1 MRQTTVGSFGFS
13 LDRPLHSEPDLET
26 VADAYVYLLGRVLV
40 IRQEHLDLDQT
51 GADYNVI
58 RYDPLGSTD
67 GANPNFDIASLEAWL
82 AVDDRTPAVIEVPE
96 IINRYYTIQVI
107 DEWGD
112 VIANIN
118 PRTFPSHPHGTFVF
132 VTPNAKV
139 KASPDAARIVLR
151 SNKAKVLARIEV
163 RQDRD
168 GVVRLQRRLAV
179 ASHNNPS
186 IIPAPPLPTFGNREL
201 LGVEIFEGAEHVLE
215 SALDTL
221 PGAAALQQ
229 KVRVVARYA
238 ESGRA
243 ARQELEAVLREHV
256 IPDFLAYA
264 SKESV
269 ASRNHW
275 RTSYYPLRANTT
287 TADYRLRTAT
297 NLGAIWTNLPD
308 ELVTFQTTRD
318 ATGRLLNGGST
329 YVMQFAPNECPGSVV
344 GGPWSMTLLTVPG
357 HRVIPNP
364 LDRFLLNSHS
374 ALARER
380 DGSLRIFVGP
390 RLPEGAPVS
399 NWLPSS
405 DWKAFQLTL
414 RAYIPHD
421 VVKRGEWFPP
431 APAAVM

>member
-1 MRQTTVGSFGFS
+1 
-13 LDRPLHSEPDLET
+13 
-26 VADAYVYLLGRVLV
+26 
-40 IRQEHLDLDQT
+40 
-51 GADYNVI
+51 
-58 RYDPLGSTD
+58 
-67 GANPNFDIASLEAWL
+67 
-82 AVDDRTPAVIEVPE
+82 
-96 IINRYYTIQVI
+96 
-107 DEWGD
+107 
-112 VIANIN
+112 
-118 PRTFPSHPHGTFVF
+118 
-132 VTPNAKV
+132 
-139 KASPDAARIVLR
+139 
-151 SNKAKVLARIEV
+151 
-163 RQDRD
+163 
-168 GVVRLQRRLAV
+168 
-179 ASHNNPS
+179 
-186 IIPAPPLPTFGNREL
+186 
-201 LGVEIFEGAEHVLE
+201 
-215 SALDTL
+215 
-221 PGAAALQQ
+221 
-229 KVRVVARYA
+229 VRVVARYA

-374 ALARER
+374 ALAQER